1 MCEVYHKID
10 KTKQKQIICE
20 EYHIIRASVVSVRMS
35 IKTILKTK
43 RIKEYKIV
51 KMGIK
56 SGGDMGKLS

>member
-1 MCEVYHKID
+1 MCEVYHKTD
-10 KTKQKQIICE
+10 KTRQKAIICDNC
-20 EYHIIRASVVSVRMS
+20 HIIRASIVSVRMR

>member
-1 MCEVYHKID
+1 MYHKTD
-10 KTKQKQIICE
+10 KTRQKAIICE
-20 EYHIIRASVVSVRMS
+20 EYHIIRASTNSVRMS